1 MHGVYVMS
9 AFPIKNWVTL
19 VILRVLVESPV
30 HGYKLMETL
39 NESGYLV
46 DARIET
52 GTLYTTLRRLEKKG
66 LLASNWENPPNEK
79 RRRVY
84 IVTEAGELYLKE
96 IIESIMQRRTLIE
109 DMVSFYEK
117 KYSEEIE

>member
-66 LLASNWENPPNEK
+66 LLVSNWENPPNEK

-84 IVTEAGELYLKE
+84 KVTEAGEHYLKE
-96 IIESIMQRRTLIE
+96 IIESIMQRRTMIE
-109 DMVSFYEK
+109 DMVSFYRK
-117 KYSEEIE
+117 NYSQDI